1 MGYPPAQKGGIKR
14 PGEAV
19 NSPDPKRGKMQP
31 TPNQPQTSQS
41 SPRANG
47 SNPPAA
53 NIQKSS
59 QVTPTISHAI
69 PPAQAVQQPSAV
81 PQPQIQHSAA
91 QPTTSSPASQPPAP
105 AQNVPPRQPT
115 PSAQPNTSNNSVPNP
130 QPNQPLASSL
140 QGMSQQWSMLE
151 RFAEQLKL
159 TERALLAKAGEINNL
174 RANGK
179 TKEADEH
186 LERLTPELRKLAQ
199 ARQLLQVKRL
209 ALRGQ
214 VPEPGQSQAIK
225 ANSSATEFQHIKM
238 ETGETATQAT
248 GQASGPS
255 QPQLSQATGMH
266 PNPTESQLAAQMQKL
281 IEQRNRTPHVPPTN
295 ISAIDPASGSGHAAT
310 ESQPNTI
317 IWKGAFVWR
326 GLDSVPMSIQVM
338 VPLVARGTPIRA
350 DNWPSSMTLTSS
362 PEPAAP
368 LPMLNEWIKKHNCAP
383 FPIQILPGGDA
394 PHNNENQY
402 KALVRLLAEKNVYA
416 LAGWNGPNGTLE
428 NKILIFA
435 IKAQQLGGAFYPGPG
450 SIPDMPK
457 ASIDLANAASPFA
470 MILSKLSTEQQALL
484 AQLPPEKR
492 LAQLKSMVLR
502 HQAQLSQTRSQQQ
515 PQRPMNSW
523 ENSGGFFGG
532 QTNATSVLNASA
544 SLPPQVPSG
553 ATMMSYNLPQ
563 VHPQG
568 MVTSPSLHQRNISG
582 SGNTGGVGGVSYEML
597 QSFMQRSGTNG
608 QG

>member
-1 MGYPPAQKGGIKR
+1 MAYRLGGRDGAERVVLRETSPFHPLDGLPSCTKGYVISDDWHLFALNSWLGGIKR
-14 PGEAV
+14 PGEAA
-19 NSPDPKRGKMQP
+19 NSPDTKRGKMQP
-31 TPNQPQTSQS
+31 TPNTPNQPQTSQL

-105 AQNVPPRQPT
+105 AQSVPPRQPT
-115 PSAQPNTSNNSVPNP
+115 PPAQLNTSNTSVPNP

-159 TERALLAKAGEINNL
+159 TERMLLAKAGEINNL

-214 VPEPGQSQAIK
+214 VPEPGQNQAVK
-225 ANSSATEFQHIKM
+225 ANSSVTEFQHVKV
-238 ETGETATQAT
+238 ETGEIATQAT

-255 QPQLSQATGMH
+255 QPQLSQAAGMH

-310 ESQPNTI
+310 EPPPNTI

-338 VPLVARGTPIRA
+338 VPLVPRGTP
-350 DNWPSSMTLTSS
+350 M
-362 PEPAAP
+362 
-368 LPMLNEWIKKHNCAP
+368 
-383 FPIQILPGGDA
+383 
-394 PHNNENQY
+394 
-402 KALVRLLAEKNVYA
+402 
-416 LAGWNGPNGTLE
+416 
-428 NKILIFA
+428 
-435 IKAQQLGGAFYPGPG
+435 
-450 SIPDMPK
+450 
-457 ASIDLANAASPFA
+457 
-470 MILSKLSTEQQALL
+470 
-484 AQLPPEKR
+484 
-492 LAQLKSMVLR
+492 
-502 HQAQLSQTRSQQQ
+502 
-515 PQRPMNSW
+515 
-523 ENSGGFFGG
+523 
-532 QTNATSVLNASA
+532 
-544 SLPPQVPSG
+544 
-553 ATMMSYNLPQ
+553 
-563 VHPQG
+563 
-568 MVTSPSLHQRNISG
+568 
-582 SGNTGGVGGVSYEML
+582 
-597 QSFMQRSGTNG
+597 
-608 QG
+608 